1 MQAELKA
8 LKSRMDNAEDLIRD
22 LQGRIVEITKPGQ
35 QTENQMKKHE
45 SNIRH
50 LWDNIKQANLRII
63 GSPEGEEKEE
73 ETENI
78 FEGIMAENFPE
89 LKEADI
95 QIQEAQRAPDKVNP
109 NRPTPRHVTIKM
121 AKDKERIRKVAG
133 GKQRVNDK

>member
-63 GSPEGEEKEE
+63 GSTEGEEKEE

-78 FEGIMAENFPE
+78 FEGIMAENFPNIKK
-89 LKEADI
+89 LI
-95 QIQEAQRAPDKVNP
+95 SRQR
-109 NRPTPRHVTIKM
+109 
-121 AKDKERIRKVAG
+121 
-133 GKQRVNDK
+133 KQRRPQTR